1 MNIVEKL
8 GLKLLH
14 KTDPENAHNLAI
26 KALKYGMILHFH
38 KKAISNHAYLGSMKI
53 TVQSIDLVLIMKA
66 WKSLQIVYQSAQ
78 LKV

>member
-26 KALKYGMILHFH
+26 KALKYGM
-38 KKAISNHAYLGSMKI
+38 N
-53 TVQSIDLVLIMKA
+53 
-66 WKSLQIVYQSAQ
+66 QIAKFIPVN
-78 LKV
+78 V

>member
-26 KALKYGMILHFH
+26 KALKYGMIPKRKVYTSKRLRQNIAGLDLLPWPCITN
-38 KKAISNHAYLGSMKI
+38 AICILYIWL
-53 TVQSIDLVLIMKA
+53 LF
-66 WKSLQIVYQSAQ
+66 Y
-78 LKV
+78 